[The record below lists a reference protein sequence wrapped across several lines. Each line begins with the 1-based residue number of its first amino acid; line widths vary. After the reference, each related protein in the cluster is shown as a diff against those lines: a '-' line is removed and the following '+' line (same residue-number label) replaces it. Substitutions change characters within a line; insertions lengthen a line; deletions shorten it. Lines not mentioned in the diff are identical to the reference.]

1 MFDSLN
7 NVALPDLFGRQV
19 IDEGSEAIGTVDGAW
34 LDPSSQRVEFVGVK
48 SSWLS
53 GKVHVVPAA
62 VVQLVE
68 GRLRL
73 PYPTA
78 FIKRAP
84 AVRSQTEL
92 AQVDKEEINAYYGRF
107 MSVNRVNSIEQ
118 IRPEEAVNGLGS
130 GKGSDPADTGIPS
143 SQDRAQIEGAE
154 QAFFNQKGFV
164 TDAMPEVNASKDLL
178 RVQEEAKTRNREDR
192 KKTGSTD

>member
-1 MFDSLN
+1 MLN
-7 NVALPDLFGRQV
+7 TLNGAAIPDLSGRQV
-19 IDEGSEAIGTVDGAW
+19 IDDEGETVGTVDGIW
-34 LDPSSQRVEFVGVK
+34 VDPSSQQLEFLGVK

-68 GRLRL
+68 GRLSL

-84 AVRSQTEL
+84 AVRPLAEL
-92 AQVDKEEINAYYGRF
+92 AQVEKEEINAYYGRF
-107 MSVNRVNSIEQ
+107 MSVSRVSSIKDL
-118 IRPEEAVNGLGS
+118 RPEEAVKPEESNQVD
-130 GKGSDPADTGIPS
+130 KGVAPGR
-143 SQDRAQIEGAE
+143 DRTRIEDAE
-154 QAFFNQKGFV
+154 QAFFSQKGFV
-164 TDAMPEVNASKDLL
+164 TDAMPEVDASKELL

-192 KKTGSTD
+192 QKTDSKD

>member
-7 NVALPDLFGRQV
+7 NVAAPDLPGRQV
-19 IDEGSEAIGTVDGAW
+19 IDESSEAIGTVDGVW

-107 MSVNRVNSIEQ
+107 ISVNRVNSIEQ
-118 IRPEEAVNGLGS
+118 IRPEEAVDPLS
-130 GKGSDPADTGIPS
+130 GKESDLTGEDAPS
-143 SQDRAQIEGAE
+143 NQDRAQIEGAE
-154 QAFFNQKGFV
+154 QAFFNQQGFV
-164 TDAMPEVNASKDLL
+164 TDAMPEVNASKELL